1 MIAAKKKPLLM
12 TEGALFGKIL
22 IFILPLMATNLLQ
35 TLYNAADM
43 VIVGLS
49 AEADAVGAVGVTSS
63 FINLVINI
71 FMGFA
76 TGANVMVA
84 RHLGARDEE
93 HASRTVHTAIAM
105 SVAFG
110 ALAAIIGLIISR
122 PVLALMGTTAGKLL
136 DLATRYCQIYFA
148 GAPAIALT
156 NYLIAIFRAKG
167 DTKTPLIILS
177 VAGLI
182 NVVFN
187 LFFVLVL
194 QLSVEGVALATT
206 LSNIVSAILLLLKLA
221 HDKGACRFSL
231 KRLCLDRHA
240 LRSIIYIGLPAGIQG
255 SLFSISNMLI
265 QSSILQVN
273 NALAP
278 TGSAYQ
284 PVVKGNAAAG
294 NLEGFIYTA
303 QNSVYQ
309 ASITFTSQNVGAAK
323 YERVRRVML
332 CCYLISFIVAAAF
345 GLGMYLLRAPLLA
358 LYDVMPGAPG
368 TLSALAYDA
377 ACSRMLYLFIPYF
390 MLAWMEAG
398 CGAVRGLGK
407 SLSST
412 FISLVGACLFR
423 IAWICTVFRANPTLE
438 IIYLSYPISWALT
451 AIAQLICAV
460 AALKHLIKTRRNAQE
475 IHALHPHHEN

>member
-1 MIAAKKKPLLM
+1 M
-12 TEGALFGKIL
+12 TEGPLFGKIL
-22 IFILPLMATNLLQ
+22 LFILPLMATNLLQ

-43 VIVGLS
+43 IIVGLS
-49 AEADAVGAVGVTSS
+49 TEPDAVGAIGVTGA
-63 FINLVINI
+63 FINLVINV

-84 RHLGARDEE
+84 RHLGAHDDTQT
-93 HASRTVHTAIAM
+93 SRAVHTAIVM

-110 ALAAIIGLIISR
+110 VIATAIGLSVSR
-122 PVLALMGTTAGKLL
+122 PILALMGTTEGKLL

-167 DTKTPLIILS
+167 DTKTPLIVLAIS
-177 VAGLI
+177 GLI

-187 LFFVLVL
+187 LFFVLVMH
-194 QLSVEGVALATT
+194 LSVEGVAIATV
-206 LSNIVSAILLLLKLA
+206 LSTVVSAVFLLLKLA
-221 HDKGACRFSL
+221 REKGACRFSF

-240 LRSIIYIGLPAGIQG
+240 FRSIIYIGLPAGVQG

-278 TGSAYQ
+278 AGSAYQ
-284 PVVKGNAAAG
+284 PIVKGNAAGA

-303 QNSVYQ
+303 QNAVYQ
-309 ASITFTSQNVGAAK
+309 AAITFTSQNVGAAK
-323 YERVRRVML
+323 YERVRRVMA
-332 CCYLISFIVAAAF
+332 CCYLISFIVATVF
-345 GLGMYLLRAPLLA
+345 GLGMLLLHKPLLA
-358 LYDVMPGAPG
+358 LYDVTPGAPG
-368 TLSALAYDA
+368 TLSALAFDA
-377 ACSRMLYLFIPYF
+377 AYSRMIYMFIPYF
-390 MLAWMEAG
+390 AIAWMESG
-398 CGAVRGLGK
+398 CGVVRGLGK

-423 IAWICTVFRANPTLE
+423 IVWIVTVFRANPTLQ

-451 AIAQLICAV
+451 ALAMFVCASIT
-460 AALKHLIKTRRNAQE
+460 LSHLLKTRKSEEE
-475 IHALHPHHEN
+475 IRAMKLHH